1 MSRSLTYADAGV
13 DIQKADKF
21 VSAIKKIANSTRRIG
36 VMGEI
41 GGFGGL
47 VVYYMR
53 EISRS
58 IKDMTFTL
66 IKHEERFVHHD
77 VRITALEEGC
87 PLLRDKCT
95 K

>member
-1 MSRSLTYADAGV
+1 MDDALREIV
-13 DIQKADKF
+13 ALWTATKLLAP
-21 VSAIKKIANSTRRIG
+21 VLLLAIS
-36 VMGEI
+36 
-41 GGFGGL
+41 GFGGL

-58 IKDMTFTL
+58 IKDMTYTL

-77 VRITALEEGC
+77 ERITALEDGC
-87 PLLRDKCT
+87 PLLREKR

>member
-1 MSRSLTYADAGV
+1 MADELKELIVLWQATKILAPV
-13 DIQKADKF
+13 LLL
-21 VSAIKKIANSTRRIG
+21 AIS
-36 VMGEI
+36 
-41 GGFGGL
+41 GFGGL

-58 IKDMTFTL
+58 IKDMTYTL

-87 PLLRDKCT
+87 PLLRDKDP
-95 K
+95 KRK

>member
-1 MSRSLTYADAGV
+1 MDDALKEIV
-13 DIQKADKF
+13 VLWTAT
-21 VSAIKKIANSTRRIG
+21 KILAPVLLLALS
-36 VMGEI
+36 
-41 GGFGGL
+41 GFGGM

-58 IKDMTFTL
+58 IKDMTYTL

-77 VRITALEEGC
+77 ERITALEDGC
-87 PLLRDKCT
+87 PLLRDIRETRK

>member
-1 MSRSLTYADAGV
+1 MDDALREIV
-13 DIQKADKF
+13 VLWTAAKILAP
-21 VSAIKKIANSTRRIG
+21 VLLLAIS
-36 VMGEI
+36 
-41 GGFGGL
+41 GFGGM

-58 IKDMTFTL
+58 IKDMTYTL

-77 VRITALEEGC
+77 ERITALEDGC
-87 PLLRDKCT
+87 PLLREKR

>member
-1 MSRSLTYADAGV
+1 MKELIVLWQATKILAPALLL
-13 DIQKADKF
+13 
-21 VSAIKKIANSTRRIG
+21 AIS
-36 VMGEI
+36 
-41 GGFGGL
+41 GFGGL

-87 PLLRDKCT
+87 PLLRETRETRENCK